1 MKKRKECK
9 EIIKL
14 IQKEIDSRITVGERD
29 ILERH
34 ISECNRCALEKEE
47 MIKLHNLLQENIA
60 RIEVPQLSA
69 DFNRKFY
76 QRLGGS
82 RVRSSI
88 FGNII
93 ENIFRVNRV
102 AELRLVSVTVFIV
115 LVGVISMN
123 WYNEY
128 MRDLKQVEVDRYQKE
143 TNLNTLYNM
152 VTEQSEKTELKSI
165 ADKQAKEIVAIM
177 GIRG

>member
-34 ISECNRCALEKEE
+34 ISECSRCALEKEE

-76 QRLGGS
+76 QRLGES
-82 RVRSSI
+82 RVRSST
-88 FGNII
+88 FGKII

-128 MRDLKQVEVDRYQKE
+128 MRDFKQVEVDRYQKE

>member
-1 MKKRKECK
+1 M
-9 EIIKL
+9 
-14 IQKEIDSRITVGERD
+14 
-29 ILERH
+29 
-34 ISECNRCALEKEE
+34 
-47 MIKLHNLLQENIA
+47 
-60 RIEVPQLSA
+60 
-69 DFNRKFY
+69 
-76 QRLGGS
+76 
-82 RVRSSI
+82 
-88 FGNII
+88 
-93 ENIFRVNRV
+93 
-102 AELRLVSVTVFIV
+102 RLVSVTVFIV
-115 LVGVISMN
+115 LVAVISTN